1 MLSVPETVSPYFW
14 ISLITLVFTE
24 LNIELYQLNQC
35 QVKLGWI
42 LSLRRQW
49 PRRLGR
55 TCASVGCHKHQV
67 ALLVSHLPSGLGRWH
82 FCFEQA
88 RSPCSA
94 TLTLCPR
101 PQSTPELPPRS
112 ICRLMTFLHW
122 GENYIW
128 SLGFHGLDWGKRIK
142 DIFFGLLFISS
153 LMTDDWWLWHQ
164 CINKCKCKRV
174 VKKRKVYLLDI
185 DNESCTSHL
194 SLYRA

>member
-42 LSLRRQW
+42 LSLRFRLQRQW

-122 GENYIW
+122 RENYIW

-153 LMTDDWWLWHQ
+153 LR
-164 CINKCKCKRV
+164 N
-174 VKKRKVYLLDI
+174 
-185 DNESCTSHL
+185 
-194 SLYRA
+194 